1 MRRSAASNELHD
13 LDAVGVAQLHGVPAL
28 AANHVGIELY
38 GDPPMLQAELDDQH
52 LDRRAASELAI
63 LAVDPHAHGARITP
77 HGRLYNRPPSW
88 YQRALPSYEPVA
100 RIDLTALSQ
109 NYGEVLRLVGP
120 RVRVLAM
127 VKADAYG
134 HGAAAVA
141 AELVKL
147 GVDTLG
153 VATLDEAEQ
162 LTTARGRARVVVFG
176 GVAPEDAA
184 RAVRLGVEVVTD
196 SRVLAE
202 ALGARALAAG
212 TTTRLHVKVDTGMHR
227 LGVAPSDAVAFVET
241 LARTPGVEPVAV
253 CSHFAMAE
261 SVATEVTEGQLER
274 LTAAAR
280 ALAERGLRLERHL
293 ANSAAV
299 MTRPAAH
306 LDMVRPGLML
316 YGLYPDPLLRPVA
329 SLSPVMTLEARVVRV
344 GEVGPGEG
352 IGYGHSFRAERLLK
366 VATLRCGY
374 ADGYPRALSNLGE
387 VSFGGR
393 LAPVLGRVCM
403 DHMMVD
409 VSGIGDVALGST
421 AVLWGDG
428 LPTEKVAE
436 RAGTIA
442 YELVA
447 RVGAR
452 VARRCVG

>member
-1 MRRSAASNELHD
+1 M
-13 LDAVGVAQLHGVPAL
+13 PAL
-28 AANHVGIELY
+28 AADDVGV
-38 GDPPMLQAELDDQH
+38 ELDGDSPPLQTELGDER
-52 LDRRAASELAI
+52 LDRGTLAELAI
-63 LAVDPHAHGARITP
+63 FAVDAHAHGARITP

-141 AELVKL
+141 SALVKL
-147 GVDTLG
+147 GVETLG

-162 LTTARGRARVVVFG
+162 LGAASGRARVVIFG
-176 GVAPEDAA
+176 GVAPEDAE

-196 SRVLAE
+196 SRVLAD
-202 ALGARALAAG
+202 ALGARALALG
-212 TTTRLHVKVDTGMHR
+212 KTVRIHVKVDTGMHR
-227 LGVAPSDAVAFVET
+227 LGVPPAEAVAFAEAV
-241 LARTPGVEPVAV
+241 ARTPGVEPVAV

-274 LTAAAR
+274 LIAVAR
-280 ALAERGLRLERHL
+280 GLAERGLRLERHL

-316 YGLYPDPLLRPVA
+316 YGLYPDPLLQPVVR
-329 SLSPVMTLEARVVRV
+329 LKPVMTLEARVVRL

-352 IGYGHSFRAERLLK
+352 IGYGHSFRAERQLR

-387 VSFGGR
+387 VSFDGR
-393 LAPVLGRVCM
+393 VAPVLGRVCM

-409 VSGIGDVALGST
+409 VTQIGDVALGST

-447 RVGAR
+447 RVGGR
-452 VARRCVG
+452 VRRRCVE